1 MVLPF
6 AQTCIALGR
15 AGCPQPAVDP
25 IEERN
30 LYERRI
36 FVRER
41 TARRAVPTKRRQ
53 QQRCRDAVPALPITT
68 NGNLLPTLAP

>member
-1 MVLPF
+1 MVLSF

-15 AGCPQPAVDP
+15 ADCPQPAVGP

-30 LYERRI
+30 SRELCI
-36 FVRER
+36 SVRER
-41 TARRAVPTKRRQ
+41 TARRAVPTKQR
-53 QQRCRDAVPALPITT
+53 QQRCRDVVPTLPNTT